1 MSHGRIELTS
11 IEASLVPEH
20 YANFGHKQSRLILF
34 ELDNSKM
41 EKGSRPIKIRTFQRM
56 YLWPIW
62 TGVVW
67 TLHWHN
73 IGDTWEI
80 LSHYLGLDMVAT
92 WGRPTRY
99 SAYGQSLDRFSDKV
113 RQQTHIQWKCKRTF
127 VIFVQDFL
135 KKHFCSGAV
144 DVYFPSV
151 GFADW

>member
-1 MSHGRIELTS
+1 M
-11 IEASLVPEH
+11 
-20 YANFGHKQSRLILF
+20 N
-34 ELDNSKM
+34 
-41 EKGSRPIKIRTFQRM
+41 
-56 YLWPIW
+56 IW
-62 TGVVW
+62 TGVIW

-73 IGDTWEI
+73 FGDTWEI

-151 GFADW
+151 GICGLIKEHERGSGQCKYLHLVQFPDQFQPDSSPLFNLWKKNSPLLWWARSQWAPYLALSYL